1 VRGCVN
7 GVLKSVISFLS
18 IFYLSLHYPFGSF
31 KKFSTAL
38 ASFACSLSA
47 VGFKQ
52 AWWQPLIYRKWHTN

>member
-1 VRGCVN
+1 VN
-7 GVLKSVISFLS
+7 GVLKSVISSLS

-31 KKFSTAL
+31 KKVLCRRHTRFFL
-38 ASFACSLSA
+38 PSLSA